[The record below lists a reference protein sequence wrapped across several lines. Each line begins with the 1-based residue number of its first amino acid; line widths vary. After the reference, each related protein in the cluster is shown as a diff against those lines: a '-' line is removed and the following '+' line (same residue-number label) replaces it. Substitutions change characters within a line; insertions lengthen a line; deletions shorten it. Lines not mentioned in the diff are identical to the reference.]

1 MNSSLASLNSSYEL
15 HLQNVKKLTESASK
29 SVVDQAGL
37 QQLVNG
43 TLEEARKYHQL
54 TERMN
59 KNLEA
64 LNQVYGN
71 MLGAMN
77 IKG

>member
-1 MNSSLASLNSSYEL
+1 
-15 HLQNVKKLTESASK
+15 LTETSSK
-29 SVVDQAGL
+29 SVTDQEGL
-37 QQLVNG
+37 QRLVND
-43 TLEEARKYHQL
+43 TLEEAKKYHQL

>member
-1 MNSSLASLNSSYEL
+1 MNTLLAESMKNTEL
-15 HLQNVKKLTESASK
+15 YSK
-29 SVVDQAGL
+29 QAE
-37 QQLVNG
+37 QL
-43 TLEEARKYHQL
+43 
-54 TERMN
+54 N

-77 IKG
+77 LKG

>member
-1 MNSSLASLNSSYEL
+1 VA
-15 HLQNVKKLTESASK
+15 
-29 SVVDQAGL
+29 DQEGL
-37 QQLVNG
+37 QKMVNE
-43 TLEEARKYHQL
+43 TLEEAKKYHQL

>member
-1 MNSSLASLNSSYEL
+1 MAELAND
-15 HLQNVKKLTESASK
+15 
-29 SVVDQAGL
+29 SV
-37 QQLVNG
+37 
-43 TLEEARKYHQL
+43 EEAQKYRKH
-54 TERMN
+54 TELLN

-64 LNQVYGN
+64 LNHVYGN